1 MKPHFSLAQYK
12 AFDLASFAVIL
23 GIAEVLITLAGS
35 KWFPD
40 QLYTVSVTA
49 GVTAIVMVRWKWFA
63 GIHALI
69 GAIIICLVLGSTPH
83 QFIIYCVGN
92 LFGLFGVFLAKLI
105 KEERMRK
112 NPIFAILYGMAVLLM
127 MQTGRAV
134 ISLILGY
141 GFKNALAFYV
151 TDSLSYIFTALILLI
166 AAKQDGLL
174 ENQVHYI
181 HRIQEADEKERRNE
195 S

>member
-12 AFDLASFAVIL
+12 AFDLTAFALIL
-23 GIAEVLITLAGS
+23 AVAEVLISLAAS
-35 KWFPD
+35 RWFPD
-40 QLYTVSVTA
+40 QLYTVSAVA
-49 GVTAIVMVRWKWFA
+49 GVTAIVIVRWKWFA

-69 GAIIICLVLGSTPH
+69 GALVICIVLGSTPH
-83 QFIIYCVGN
+83 QFLIYCVGN

-112 NPIFAILYGMAVLLM
+112 NPLLAILYGMGVLLM
-127 MQTGRAV
+127 MQTGRAAL
-134 ISLILGY
+134 SLILGY
-141 GFKNALAFYV
+141 GFKSALAFYA

-166 AAKQDGLL
+166 ASRQDGLL
-174 ENQVHYI
+174 EEQVHYI
-181 HRIQEADEKERRNE
+181 HRIQEAEEKERSNE